1 MRRICLWIG
10 LGTAVVTP
18 ATVQA
23 ELYRYMDDRG
33 ITVLDSRVPP
43 EYITHGY
50 EVLDAQGRV
59 REIIPASPTQTELQA
74 MRHAR
79 NEQERQRV
87 ADSTLLRLY
96 SNVKD
101 LDRAHARQI
110 AQIDNQIAT
119 AESEIDVVQTQ
130 REELHRR
137 AAGQER
143 AGRQVEP
150 QVLEQLAGLDEE
162 SARLQRLIELK
173 REETRE
179 VDRAFAAQRER
190 LAQLTR

>member
-10 LGTAVVTP
+10 LGAVSVTP
-18 ATVQA
+18 SIVQA

-43 EYITHGY
+43 EYITNGY

-79 NEQERQRV
+79 TEQERQRV

-130 REELHRR
+130 REELQRR

-150 QVLEQLAGLDEE
+150 QVLDQLADLDEE

-173 REETRE
+173 REETKE

>member
-1 MRRICLWIG
+1 MRRIWLWIG
-10 LGTAVVTP
+10 LSAVCVTP
-18 ATVQA
+18 ATAQA

-43 EYITHGY
+43 EHITNGY

-59 REIIPASPTQTELQA
+59 REIIPASPTQTELEA
-74 MRHAR
+74 MRQAR
-79 NEQERQRV
+79 TEQERQRA

-96 SNVKD
+96 SSVKD

-119 AESEIDVVQTQ
+119 AESDIEVVQTQ
-130 REELHRR
+130 REELQRR
-137 AAGQER
+137 AADQER
-143 AGRQVEP
+143 AGRQVESRI
-150 QVLEQLAGLDEE
+150 LEQLAGLDEE

-173 REETRE
+173 REEAKE
-179 VDRAFAAQRER
+179 ADHVFAAQRER